1 MLTDDAPKH
10 PLTVSRNRQS
20 AASTSSQCSATFT
33 FGQTFLIFPQLA
45 VPA

>member
-20 AASTSSQCSATFT
+20 AASTSSQCSVTFT
-33 FGQTFLIFPQLA
+33 FGQTSDLSKSA
-45 VPA
+45 VLT